1 MSKLIIVV
9 IVTVI
14 ELAALQYAA
23 MLKIETSGAHHP
35 GHVGLLVAFFPIV
48 LSASRTELVIEMVML
63 NVLTCV
69 KAGPSISSVSSGI
82 DCGWMC
88 ESGWN

>member
-23 MLKIETSGAHHP
+23 MLKIETSSAHHP
-35 GHVGLLVAFFPIV
+35 GHVDLLVAFFPIV